1 MPNIEA
7 REMNWAESDLTLSAR
22 HFSNKFTYS
31 HSLVLSIL
39 SSIFLPA
46 IIAHTAYS
54 IGPHSAVSHITNL
67 YRPPRHNTHVP
78 TAHLSPR
85 CHTLQPSPHSAHSQ
99 LHVKSSS
106 PRQSGCIRRV
116 RAIPRR
122 ETCVKWQ
129 KDTSSLSSKASR
141 SQFYGPS
148 RLFPTD
154 D

>member
-54 IGPHSAVSHITNL
+54 IGQHTRQSHIS
-67 YRPPRHNTHVP
+67 P
-78 TAHLSPR
+78 TYIDH
-85 CHTLQPSPHSAHSQ
+85 
-99 LHVKSSS
+99 
-106 PRQSGCIRRV
+106 
-116 RAIPRR
+116 RAITRMFLQR
-122 ETCVKWQ
+122 T
-129 KDTSSLSSKASR
+129 
-141 SQFYGPS
+141 
-148 RLFPTD
+148 
-154 D
+154 